1 MTVALLSAL
10 TNTPVK
16 GSVAMTG
23 EISLRG
29 RVLPIGGLKEK
40 TMAAY
45 KYGMKTVVIP
55 KANEP
60 DLDEID
66 KTVKENLSF
75 VTVES
80 IDEVCP
86 LLLKTAGMP
95 SRPTAPKK

>member
-1 MTVALLSAL
+1 M
-10 TNTPVK
+10 
-16 GSVAMTG
+16 
-23 EISLRG
+23 
-29 RVLPIGGLKEK
+29 LPIGGLKEK

-45 KYGMKTVVIP
+45 KYGMKTVIIP

-80 IDEVCP
+80 IDEVLP
-86 LLLKTAGMP
+86 IAFENGGYAKP
-95 SRPTAPKK
+95 PTAPKK